1 MDNTVTLIGNLAEDL
16 ELRFT
21 GGNVAMA
28 NVTIAVNRRRYKDGE
43 WVSELDGFFRGTLWR
58 EQAENAAQ
66 SLHKGDRVMI
76 SGTLE
81 QRSWEAND
89 GQKRYAIE
97 VRIDDIAPS
106 LRWASAE
113 VTRRPASGGG
123 GGSGS
128 WGGGNAG
135 GNASGANIPA
145 APVAR
150 DNFGPDEA
158 PF

>member
-1 MDNTVTLIGNLAEDL
+1 MDNTVTLIGNLVEDL
-16 ELRFT
+16 ELRHT
-21 GGNVAMA
+21 GSGVAMA
-28 NVTIAVNRRRYKDGE
+28 KVAIAVNRRRYKDGE
-43 WVSELDGFFRGTLWR
+43 WTSELDGFFRGTLWR

-66 SLHKGDRVMI
+66 SLNKGDRIVI

-81 QRSWEAND
+81 QRSWENNE
-89 GQKRYAIE
+89 GEKRSAVE
-97 VRIDDIAPS
+97 VRIDEIAPS
-106 LRWASAE
+106 LRWASA
-113 VTRRPASGGG
+113 VVSRNPATGGG
-123 GGSGS
+123 SGSGS